1 MNGDGIKDLA
11 VFNNASSNVS
21 ILLGSASGK
30 FSDPAGNGSFS
41 TGVGPEHGVLVDF
54 DLDGTLD
61 VMTANFTAGTLTF
74 LHGNGDGT
82 FAAARTISV
91 PTGVKPNWIAADDFN
106 KDGQRDLAVTD
117 YRPALASGQIVI
129 LLGNGQ

>member
-1 MNGDGIKDLA
+1 MAWPHSRLGIRAVTVVRGKFLYADVNGDGSKDLA
-11 VFNNASSNVS
+11 VFNNISSNVG

-30 FSDPAGNGSFS
+30 LSDPAGNGSFS
-41 TGVGPEHGVLVDF
+41 TGAGPEHGVLADF

-61 VMTANFTAGTLTF
+61 VMSANLTAGPLTF
-74 LHGNGDGT
+74 LNGNGDGT

-106 KDGQRDLAVTD
+106 KDG
-117 YRPALASGQIVI
+117 
-129 LLGNGQ
+129 